1 MTIPKSRAEAEA
13 LDAQDP
19 LRDLRG
25 EFLLPE
31 DLIYLDGNSLGPLS
45 ESARA
50 RVFRV
55 VTEEWGKSLIKSWN
69 AHGWIDLPLR
79 VGDSIATLIGAGPG
93 EVAATDS
100 TSVNLFKVLSAALRL
115 RPGRNVIL
123 SEEDN
128 FPSDLYMAQGLSES
142 LGGGVTAVAV
152 PGEGL
157 TRSLNDNVAV
167 LMLTHVDFRT
177 GSIHDMNAL
186 NRAAHAAGA
195 LTVWD
200 LSHSAGALEIDL
212 NGTGADFAVGCG
224 YKYLNGGPGAPAFIF
239 AAKRHHEDLRSPLSG
254 WLGHASPFAFE
265 TRYRP
270 APGIARFL
278 CGTPPILS
286 LAALE
291 EGVKIILKA
300 GLPALLGKSKALTRL
315 FIDLMEDWAP
325 AHGFVL
331 ASPRDANRR
340 GSQVS
345 YHYPQGYAVV
355 QALIHE
361 GVVGDFRAPDLLRFG
376 FAPAYIR
383 FADVWNA
390 VARLK
395 EIVETRRWD
404 RPEFRVQAKVT

>member
-1 MTIPKSRAEAEA
+1 
-13 LDAQDP
+13 
-19 LRDLRG
+19 
-25 EFLLPE
+25 
-31 DLIYLDGNSLGPLS
+31 
-45 ESARA
+45 
-50 RVFRV
+50 V